1 MIFPCAYEAKNSFAC
16 ERHRSVSKNV
26 EFTRNRVPTDCEAD
40 RHATKRWTSNAKQP
54 VFIYFPQNRA
64 ARLCRCTLACVL
76 SINLRAARVRTSEV
90 CQSVLEVSS
99 QIIPFLACIFRKN
112 VIELSCELFHILD
125 YLETMARIMA
135 NANTNTQTPQN
146 TQGIKT
152 AQDPEN
158 IAKAIAAWLCST
170 AADSSIPHCNP
181 ASRMLQCPWHCDWQA
196 KRRQSRCKTGARAK
210 AEPFSV
216 RADEEEPCS
225 FHHSE
230 QALPER
236 DRLPQYL

>member
-1 MIFPCAYEAKNSFAC
+1 
-16 ERHRSVSKNV
+16 
-26 EFTRNRVPTDCEAD
+26 
-40 RHATKRWTSNAKQP
+40 
-54 VFIYFPQNRA
+54 
-64 ARLCRCTLACVL
+64 
-76 SINLRAARVRTSEV
+76 
-90 CQSVLEVSS
+90 
-99 QIIPFLACIFRKN
+99 
-112 VIELSCELFHILD
+112 
-125 YLETMARIMA
+125 MARIMV

-158 IAKAIAAWLCST
+158 ISKAIAAGLCST

-181 ASRMLQCPWHCDWQA
+181 ASRMIQCDWQA

-230 QALPER
+230 QALLKR